1 MNVVGRVERRKLAVK
16 AKKKWEFDHRTVSK
30 GERRKAAKE
39 TKSGSEEVNLVMDGS
54 ESNYLTALPLTGA
67 DQHPVEGGGG
77 DKAGVGECADA
88 GEVIGTVADQHS
100 VERDGGGD
108 EAEGGKF
115 SDAGEVIG
123 TVADQHPGEVV
134 GMKQGEGNV
143 LMLVKLLGQWLI
155 NIQWSVMVV
164 VMMMKQGE
172 VWRDAGQSWVSRVWW
187 MWWI

>member
-39 TKSGSEEVNLVMDGS
+39 AKRGSEEVNLVMDGS

-100 VERDGGGD
+100 VEGDGGGD

-123 TVADQHPGEVV
+123 TVADQHPGE
-134 GMKQGEGNV
+134 GGGGGGDEAGGGECADADEVIGTVADQHPVECDGGGNDD
-143 LMLVKLLGQWLI
+143 
-155 NIQWSVMVV
+155 
-164 VMMMKQGE
+164 E
-172 VWRDAGQSWVSRVWW
+172 AGGGV
-187 MWWI
+187 